1 MQLIQHIFHT
11 FLSIAEK
18 VLDACENGVDYSQFQ
33 RELQEKFNK
42 LGCEICRE
50 VLEAHD
56 QYLLRNRSQ
65 RKGWHVERRN
75 DSKEVLSPFGPVRYK
90 RTYFKGPDG
99 YAHLV
104 DQMAG
109 LGPHVSVKLL

>member
-75 DSKEVLSPFGPVRYK
+75 DSKRCCLLLVL
-90 RTYFKGPDG
+90 
-99 YAHLV
+99 YAINAHTSRDLT
-104 DQMAG
+104 AT
-109 LGPHVSVKLL
+109 PI

>member
-42 LGCEICRE
+42 LGCEI
-50 VLEAHD
+50 
-56 QYLLRNRSQ
+56 
-65 RKGWHVERRN
+65 
-75 DSKEVLSPFGPVRYK
+75 
-90 RTYFKGPDG
+90 
-99 YAHLV
+99 
-104 DQMAG
+104 
-109 LGPHVSVKLL
+109 